1 MRRTV
6 PAVLSAAAVMTAFA
20 LISAPT
26 EAADIRC
33 HVPFSFQVHGTTL
46 PPGDYTFSAEP
57 GELFVRGYRHS
68 AFALT
73 IGEQS
78 TSDTD
83 AKAVF
88 ERRGEEYVLRDV
100 WIGGGDGRELLL
112 PHAHGERHRT
122 AQEGSTPEPVT
133 IPAL

>member
-1 MRRTV
+1 MAT
-6 PAVLSAAAVMTAFA
+6 LA
-20 LISAPT
+20 LIPAPAA
-26 EAADIRC
+26 AADIRC
-33 HVPFSFQVHGTTL
+33 HIPFSFEVHGTTL

-57 GELFVRGYRHS
+57 GELFVHGYRHS

-73 IGEQS
+73 NSEQS
-78 TSDTD
+78 TTDTD

-88 ERRGEEYVLRDV
+88 ERRGDEYILRDV
-100 WIGGGDGRELLL
+100 WVGGGVGRELLL

-122 AQEGSTPEPVT
+122 AQEGGTPERVT

>member
-1 MRRTV
+1 MRRTIS
-6 PAVLSAAAVMTAFA
+6 AALSAAAVMATLA
-20 LISAPT
+20 LVSAPA

-46 PPGDYTFSAEP
+46 PAGDYTFSAEP

-78 TSDTD
+78 TSDTG

-88 ERRGEEYVLRDV
+88 ERRGDEYVLRDV
-100 WIGGGDGRELLL
+100 WVGGGVGREVVR
-112 PHAHGERHRT
+112 P
-122 AQEGSTPEPVT
+122 PT